1 MSAWDR
7 VCRSPGRPRGARVR
21 RGRAVIVTVATLVLL
36 AVPTG
41 SFAAADAAGTTAAGF
56 LGVGTGAGVLGRGGA
71 TLALTG
77 DLDIVPWNPA
87 ALGWLGETQVTVAHA
102 GLADDVAQE
111 WFGIGGRFGRT
122 AFRWAL
128 DGLYQSEGSFE
139 GRDELNQATGSF
151 DVSSMAFGAHLAHP
165 VGPFVTVGAGGK
177 YVGEKLGSVSG
188 AGYTMDAGAQLRVA
202 WFGAGVAVT
211 NVGGRM
217 DYSGRSYDMPMNV
230 GVGAALDVPLT
241 GLRLAVDA
249 NFPRAYY
256 DDVRVGA
263 EWRWHDL
270 VALRA
275 GYRKELD
282 APAELTESGPT
293 FGVGAGLHGLWL
305 DYGYVIPGS
314 GDGQHR
320 LAISLRPGRLGWLAG
335 STLRPGSLPESFDD
349 PRAGANS
356 PPAKAD

>member
-1 MSAWDR
+1 MSAR
-7 VCRSPGRPRGARVR
+7 V
-21 RGRAVIVTVATLVLL
+21 RGRAVIVTVGTLMLL

-41 SFAAADAAGTTAAGF
+41 SFAGGDAAGTTAAGF

-71 TLALTG
+71 TLGLGG
-77 DLDIVPWNPA
+77 DLDAVPWNAA
-87 ALGWLGETQVTVAHA
+87 ALGWMEETQISIAHA
-102 GLADDVAQE
+102 GLADEAMQE
-111 WFGIGGRFGRT
+111 WFGIGGRWGRT
-122 AFRWAL
+122 SLRWAL

-151 DVSSMAFGAHLAHP
+151 DVSSMAFGLHLAHP
-165 VGPFVTVGAGGK
+165 VGPFVTVGAGAK
-177 YVGEKLGSVSG
+177 YVGEKLGTVNG
-188 AGYTMDAGAQLRVA
+188 AGYTMDAGAQFRMA
-202 WFGAGVAVT
+202 WFGAGLAVT

-217 DYSGRSYDMPMNV
+217 DYSGQSYDLPMNV

-241 GLRLAVDA
+241 GLRFALDA

-282 APAELTESGPT
+282 APTELAESGPT
-293 FGVGAGLHGLWL
+293 FGVGAGLRGLWL
-305 DYGYVIPGS
+305 DYGYVIPGA

-320 LAISLRPGRLGWLAG
+320 LAVSLRPGRLGWLAG
-335 STLRPGSLPESFDD
+335 NSLRVERLPDDFDE
-349 PRAGANS
+349 PRASAAGGTS
-356 PPAKAD
+356 PSPAKTE